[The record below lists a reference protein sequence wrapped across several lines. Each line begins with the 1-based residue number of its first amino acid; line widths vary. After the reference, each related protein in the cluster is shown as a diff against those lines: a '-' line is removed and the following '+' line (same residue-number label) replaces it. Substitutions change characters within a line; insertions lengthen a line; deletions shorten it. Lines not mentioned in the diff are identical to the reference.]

1 MVFQFKVPAAGQPT
15 GAATTPLERAVHDLA
30 HDLQLVPIPS
40 PLVQKGLHHFVSAL
54 HPTLGSGGM
63 LHFELV
69 AAVSRAVLDNSIARY
84 GQVNLEDEAVM
95 YAGSPLRLL
104 HYYRTKVP
112 DGNFNPNVSLEGA
125 SGNTPK
131 ERDAYWRGKNEEF
144 ERKYL
149 LVKNFLT
156 DASITTLAV
165 MRAIPA
171 HLLGDVTEERVK
183 EVGDEIAARLTAQGY
198 PVNLLT
204 HSEARRL
211 VAEKQEEAAAAAAGA
226 S

>member
-1 MVFQFKVPAAGQPT
+1 M
-15 GAATTPLERAVHDLA
+15 ERAVHDLA
-30 HDLQLVPIPS
+30 HDLQLLPFPS
-40 PLVQKGLHHFVSAL
+40 PLVQKGLHHFVSSL
-54 HPTLGSGGM
+54 HPTVGSGGM
-63 LHFELV
+63 LHFDLV
-69 AAVSRAVLDNSIARY
+69 AAVSRAVLDNSIAKY
-84 GQVNLEDEAVM
+84 GQVNLEDETVM
-95 YAGSPLRLL
+95 YAGSPRRLL
-104 HYYRTKVP
+104 HYYRTKIP
-112 DGNFNPNVSLEGA
+112 NGNFHPDVSLQGA
-125 SGNTPK
+125 AGNTPK
-131 ERDAYWRGKNEEF
+131 ERDAFWLSKNEEF

-171 HLLGDVTEERVK
+171 HLLGDMNEERVK
-183 EVGDEIAARLTAQGY
+183 EIADEIASRLTAQGY

-211 VAEKQEEAAAAAAGA
+211 VSEKQEEAASAGA